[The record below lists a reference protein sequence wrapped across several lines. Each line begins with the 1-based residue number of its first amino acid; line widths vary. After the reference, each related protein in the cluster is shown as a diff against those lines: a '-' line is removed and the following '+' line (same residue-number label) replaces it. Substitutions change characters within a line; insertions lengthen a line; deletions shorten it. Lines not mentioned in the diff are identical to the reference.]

1 MPGLLFVSCRCLF
14 LLLFVLAVILRVC
27 DFIGFAGIE
36 AEEGCVFCR
45 AWRKAGV
52 VAFGARGM

>member
-1 MPGLLFVSCRCLF
+1 LF
-14 LLLFVLAVILRVC
+14 LAVILRVC